1 MEGINKT
8 LFEELKDSASFKEEY
23 SLKSKI
29 EKFLELD
36 SDNYEKRQ
44 NLALE
49 ASSDILYA
57 HSKEDLPYIAI
68 SLAKLERNLTDIQ
81 PYQRDHVCHSL
92 LTFLLGYFMI
102 LKLDLQRSFFDFPF
116 QWKLAALLHD
126 IGYSL
131 EIVDRISNE
140 FFEMYEK
147 DILQKKWD
155 FNSSQT
161 RHLTKYLNLYT
172 KDESQNRNTL
182 DILNDRL
189 RRWQISLD
197 AKNVFIR
204 MLGSQKFDDKPR
216 RTDHGIVSSIL
227 VMKAI
232 DEKYRIRNPNQISD
246 PNNPWSFSNMTE
258 QITNVCSAI
267 FVHNL
272 EANNL
277 VWNFT
282 ENPLATLLKISDAL
296 QCWGRPS
303 AKEPKGDSPEDYD
316 LNFQNGKIIFY
327 AKKDKVKSFKTKI
340 ENTIHFPIVIQ
351 DLL

>member
-1 MEGINKT
+1 MKGINKT
-8 LFEELKDSASFKEEY
+8 LFENLKEVTLFKKKY
-23 SLKSKI
+23 SLGRKI

-36 SDNYEKRQ
+36 PDNYEERQ

-49 ASSDILYA
+49 ASSNILYA

-68 SLAKLERNLTDIQ
+68 SLAKLERNLKDIQ

-92 LTFLLGYFMI
+92 LTFLLGYFIM
-102 LKLDLQRSFFDFPF
+102 LKLNLQRSLFDFLF
-116 QWKLAALLHD
+116 QWKLTALLHD

-140 FFEMYEK
+140 FYKQYEE
-147 DILQKKWD
+147 DILKKKSE

-172 KDESQNRNTL
+172 KDKSQNRNTL
-182 DILNDRL
+182 DLINDRL
-189 RRWQISLD
+189 SRWKIGLD
-197 AKNVFIR
+197 AKNVFDR
-204 MLGSQKFDDKPR
+204 MHRSQKFDDKPR

-227 VMKAI
+227 VIKAI
-232 DEKYRIRNPNQISD
+232 DEKYRIMNPNQIVD
-246 PNNPWSFSNMTE
+246 PNFGWSFSNMTE

-267 FVHNL
+267 FIHNL
-272 EANNL
+272 ETSNL
-277 VWNFT
+277 IWDFT
-282 ENPLATLLKISDAL
+282 KNPLATLLKISDTL

-303 AKEPKGDSPEDYD
+303 AKKTKGDSPEAYD

-327 AKKDKVKSFKTKI
+327 AKKDKAKSLKTKI
-340 ENTIHFPIVIQ
+340 KKAIHFPIVIK
-351 DLL
+351 DLP

>member
-1 MEGINKT
+1 MKGINKT
-8 LFEELKDSASFKEEY
+8 LSEELKERFSGNR
-23 SLKSKI
+23 KI
-29 EKFLELD
+29 ERFLKLD
-36 SDNYEKRQ
+36 PDNYEERQ

-49 ASSDILYA
+49 VSSDILYV

-92 LTFLLGYFMI
+92 LTFLLGYYMI
-102 LKLDLQRSFFDFPF
+102 LKLDLQRSLFDFLF
-116 QWKLAALLHD
+116 QWKLTALLHD

-131 EIVDRISNE
+131 EIIDRISNE
-140 FFEMYEK
+140 FFRMYEE
-147 DILQKKWD
+147 DILQRKYD

-161 RHLTKYLNLYT
+161 RLLTKYLNLYT
-172 KDESQNRNTL
+172 IEGRQKRNTL
-182 DILNDRL
+182 DLINNRL
-189 RRWQISLD
+189 RRWQIPLD
-197 AKNVFIR
+197 VKDVFTR
-204 MLGSQKFDDKPR
+204 MLGSRKFDDKMR
-216 RTDHGIVSSIL
+216 RTDHGVVSSIL

-232 DEKYRIRNPNQISD
+232 DEKYRIMNPDQISD
-246 PNNPWSFSNMTE
+246 PNDPWSFSNMTE

-267 FVHNL
+267 FIHNL
-272 EANNL
+272 EANSL

-316 LNFQNGKIIFY
+316 VSFQDGKFAFY
-327 AKKDKVKSFKTKI
+327 AKKDRVKSLKTKI
-340 ENTIHFPIVIQ
+340 ENTIHFPIVIE